1 MEKSEFRWACNV
13 DDILRDIKIFMR
25 ENYIACY
32 DEDGKDLV
40 VKFNNGQKFSISVNE
55 IK

>member
-1 MEKSEFRWACNV
+1 MEEKFKWIFDT

-32 DEDGKDLV
+32 DEDGKSFI
-40 VKFNNGQKFSISVNE
+40 VKFNNGQRFSISVTE